1 MNCFRKSIADDT
13 LSQCRCHLALNASEV
28 ISAVSRARQW
38 GDSTVDLKLPH
49 SEPAEASEV
58 TVETCV
64 CVCAFTA
71 AAFLVGNAGGKCW
84 LLFRMS
90 FNLHWIEGKILRYLL
105 KSVSVTLR
113 VYSLILSLLKLNW
126 NFRVFCSKHDP
137 GNRTNHY
144 GEFHFIAS
152 LIRIS

>member
-38 GDSTVDLKLPH
+38 GDSTVDLKPPH

-64 CVCAFTA
+64 CVCVCVCVPS
-71 AAFLVGNAGGKCW
+71 LQ
-84 LLFRMS
+84 LLS
-90 FNLHWIEGKILRYLL
+90 WW
-105 KSVSVTLR
+105 VTLEENADYFLECLS
-113 VYSLILSLLKLNW
+113 VYI
-126 NFRVFCSKHDP
+126 
-137 GNRTNHY
+137 G
-144 GEFHFIAS
+144 
-152 LIRIS
+152 